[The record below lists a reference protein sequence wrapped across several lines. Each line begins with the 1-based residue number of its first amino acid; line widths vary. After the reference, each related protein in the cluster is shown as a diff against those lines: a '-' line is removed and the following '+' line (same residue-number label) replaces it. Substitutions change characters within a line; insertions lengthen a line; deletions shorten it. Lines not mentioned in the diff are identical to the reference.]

1 MKKIVVIILLLT
13 CISAIC
19 YKYMYK
25 VHRDIKSETANYN
38 LSIANLES
46 EFAKNQSVAMAK
58 YQDKIIQIS
67 DTINALDIKN
77 KSMTFAKKIAAIFDT
92 DLPNDFAIGKK
103 VTIKGRFLGYDE
115 LLDEYKIDQC
125 SVVN

>member
-19 YKYMYK
+19 YNYMYK
-25 VHRDIKSETANYN
+25 NHRDIKSEIANYN

-46 EFAKNQSVAMAK
+46 EIAKNQTVAMAK
-58 YQDKIIQIS
+58 YQDKTIQIS
-67 DTINALDIKN
+67 DTINALDITN
-77 KSMTFAKKIAAIFDT
+77 KSVTFAKKIAAIFD
-92 DLPNDFAIGKK
+92 DNLPSDFAVGKK
-103 VTIKGRFLGYDE
+103 VIIKGRFLGYDE

>member
-1 MKKIVVIILLLT
+1 MPLQHSDFWQIL
-13 CISAIC
+13 I
-19 YKYMYK
+19 
-25 VHRDIKSETANYN
+25 
-38 LSIANLES
+38 
-46 EFAKNQSVAMAK
+46 
-58 YQDKIIQIS
+58 QDKIIQIS

>member
-13 CISAIC
+13 CISAVC

-25 VHRDIKSETANYN
+25 EHRDIKSEIANYN

-46 EFAKNQSVAMAK
+46 EFAKNQTVAMAK
-58 YQDKIIQIS
+58 YQDKTIQIS
-67 DTINALDIKN
+67 DTINALDITN
-77 KSMTFAKKIAAIFDT
+77 KSVTFAKKIAAIFD
-92 DLPNDFAIGKK
+92 DNLPSDFAVGKK